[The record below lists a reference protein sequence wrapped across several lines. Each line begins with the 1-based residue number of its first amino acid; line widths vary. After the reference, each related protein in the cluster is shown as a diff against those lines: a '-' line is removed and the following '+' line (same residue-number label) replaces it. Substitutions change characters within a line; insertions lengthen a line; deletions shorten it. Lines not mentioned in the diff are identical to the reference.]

1 VQEVGHD
8 SAAHGGDRQQQGGRH
23 PAVGVGACVEVRFA
37 GGDVQVR
44 NSRDPGGPALSFT
57 ADEWTAFLAGAVES
71 EFDLPD
77 G

>member
-1 VQEVGHD
+1 
-8 SAAHGGDRQQQGGRH
+8 
-23 PAVGVGACVEVRFA
+23 
-37 GGDVQVR
+37 VR
-44 NSRDPGGPALSFT
+44 NSRDPGGPTLSFT